1 MFVDGSEVPDDNLA
15 FIPLGAETVTLTAG
29 DEPVIALFIGCE
41 PLGEQILM
49 WWNFIGRTHEEVVTW
64 RKEYQAEMGF
74 EAPDESSPLIG
85 RDFTDDGEP
94 LGSALSGPE
103 MDSMIGT
110 QYSDGRAF
118 PQYGAF
124 PPDQPDP
131 LPAPELPN
139 ARLKL
144 RG

>member
-1 MFVDGSEVPDDNLA
+1 MDGSEVPDDNLA

-29 DEPVIALFIGCE
+29 DEPVIAIFIG
-41 PLGEQILM
+41 
-49 WWNFIGRTHEEVVTW
+49 
-64 RKEYQAEMGF
+64 
-74 EAPDESSPLIG
+74 
-85 RDFTDDGEP
+85 GEP